1 MYMYTHE
8 TSINFFWYCHY
19 LFPHISILLK
29 NWSFNWFFF
38 HLTAEEDLEFVRKL
52 EDIDVKEIPG
62 TALFECEVNK
72 VSTVAEWFFNN
83 QPLTASDKYE
93 MESKGVI
100 HRLKVKD
107 VDGRDEGDYKVAV
120 RGKTSEAGLFVEG
133 VYFVIC

>member
-1 MYMYTHE
+1 M
-8 TSINFFWYCHY
+8 
-19 LFPHISILLK
+19 
-29 NWSFNWFFF
+29 
-38 HLTAEEDLEFVRKL
+38 
-52 EDIDVKEIPG
+52 
-62 TALFECEVNK
+62 
-72 VSTVAEWFFNN
+72 AEWFFNN